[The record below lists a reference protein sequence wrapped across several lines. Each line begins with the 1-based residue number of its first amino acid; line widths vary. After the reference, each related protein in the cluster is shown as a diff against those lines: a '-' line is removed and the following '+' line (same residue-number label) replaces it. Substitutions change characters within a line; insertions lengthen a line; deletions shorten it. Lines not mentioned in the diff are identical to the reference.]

1 MRKQIKQWNVL
12 VFCVCA
18 NYNLFCHISAYLLFI
33 NLSQDIIWI
42 ILMQFMIN
50 HPMTQTQRNID
61 IELKKDNSRE
71 NFYQQLGLED
81 LNEEDR

>member
-1 MRKQIKQWNVL
+1 
-12 VFCVCA
+12 
-18 NYNLFCHISAYLLFI
+18 
-33 NLSQDIIWI
+33 
-42 ILMQFMIN
+42 MQFMIN

-71 NFYQQLGLED
+71 NFDQQLGLED